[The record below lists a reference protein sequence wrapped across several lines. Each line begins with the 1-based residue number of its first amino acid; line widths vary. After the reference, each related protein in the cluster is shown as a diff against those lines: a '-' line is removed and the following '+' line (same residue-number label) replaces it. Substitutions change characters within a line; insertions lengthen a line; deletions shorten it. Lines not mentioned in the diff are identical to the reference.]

1 MDTTQL
7 EALFGAKKPER
18 ESADSGGADV
28 GSGQPDTQGSSS
40 HRSSEGNGGRRSSGG
55 RRSGG
60 GTAAVLRVIS
70 LPRANN
76 VGIYLARRP
85 GGLRTHELSA
95 AALELDLTKLT
106 PETLEGLI
114 AHLPSEVE
122 ARQLRSLALEPPEDL
137 CEAERFLCDLSHV
150 PRLRPMLEA
159 LLLRQSLPAC
169 LDRAAE
175 ALEHVAAAA
184 REMMESS
191 ELRRVLAAL
200 LAHGNFLNASTARG
214 GAQSIRLDAVEKA
227 SSCRAHGGAHS
238 LLSFVCAQLE
248 GCGGALRRQL
258 PSLGAAARLPLV
270 EVLLLVREARRSC
283 DQIGEELALCP
294 VAEIE
299 AEIEAEMEVDLEREC
314 GDAEETLGKNGGQI
328 AELGSGR
335 RSASEL
341 VSQRFRAT
349 MGDSYATAQ
358 QEMRKIKQQEEG
370 TKDVLKRLALFF
382 GEDPKSA
389 DPDAIFRIVNLVVEA
404 APAPAAQVV
413 ESTDHAT
420 EQAADYMT
428 DEDYF

>member
-169 LDRAAE
+169 LE
-175 ALEHVAAAA
+175 
-184 REMMESS
+184 ESS

-413 ESTDHAT
+413 EGTDHAT